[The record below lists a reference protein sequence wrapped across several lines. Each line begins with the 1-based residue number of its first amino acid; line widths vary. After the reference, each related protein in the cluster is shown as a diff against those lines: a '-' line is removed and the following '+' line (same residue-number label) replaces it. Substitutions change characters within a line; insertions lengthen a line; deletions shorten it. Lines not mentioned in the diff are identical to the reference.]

1 MPSPPATDDEG
12 TIPSGD
18 GLVTR
23 EQKLDVDRENA
34 EDSAGDGD
42 PAVEA
47 GESDQTTE
55 AGTAEP
61 AGEDE
66 PAEDSSVTD
75 PSNADPGEVGPS
87 NTMPGGAN
95 KPDVEAQPD
104 AKQPPAKTPAKQ
116 PTEQPA
122 AAPVTDAPGTATAD
136 TSDTAA
142 AAAGSGSTPAEGGP
156 TAPPLPKRPVSPR
169 PFPPFPGPIQS
180 DAPEP
185 VSGRLHTGPTAPAQ
199 GRPQQGRPQ
208 QDRPQQDRP
217 QQRRSTQQ
225 GPVRTAP
232 MRGPQNRTM
241 PAETV
246 PGEAVPAEAVLIED
260 HDQDEDSGE
269 RRRISRRALLQ
280 AALIGGAGIAALPL
294 LALIS
299 NLTKP
304 KPPAGISYP
313 LNADWLFGG
322 YQPGAESTGYDDT
335 GFAPVTVPHNVAEM
349 SWRNWNPAS
358 WQKTWLYRRHF
369 EGAPLISHTKPG
381 NRVFV
386 DFDGVMVSATV
397 VCNNQVVAT
406 HQGGYLPFSAEI
418 TNQLTAGRNVLSV
431 IVDSRCLP
439 VPPIPVGSGPAIVDF
454 LQPGGIYRD
463 VSLRVVPQV
472 FISDMFALP
481 MDVLTDQ
488 RRIDVQCTIDA
499 ARKPE
504 LPVTLRLDLLDG
516 TQAIASTTGTVTIDK
531 PGPSVTSLSLTDLGQ
546 IKLWSTGSPKL
557 YTVQATLTVPHVGTH
572 VTTRRIGFRDIKF
585 QPDGFHLNGQ
595 RLQLFGLDRHQLFPY
610 MGMAMPARV
619 QRQDAEI
626 LRNQFNCNMVR
637 CSHYPQS
644 PHFLDACDELGLL
657 VWEEAPGWDH
667 VSTQPSWQNQV
678 VQNVRDM
685 VTRDRNHPSVIVWGT
700 RLNETTDY
708 PHLWAATRQAARE
721 LDPSRPSS
729 GAMDIYDTAQWAEDV
744 FGFNDYTYNRR
755 TGAAGLMP
763 PLAGVPYLVTEAV
776 GVVEAR
782 PEHFAWTDSPQLLAK
797 QAALHAQAHNVARS
811 DPHYSGLLAWS
822 AFDYCSLQG
831 HPGSIKWTGVADG
844 FRVPKPGAAIYQTQ
858 VDPAVRPM
866 IVPVFFWQSSGP
878 QPDPGPKT
886 SSKAGPKSSP
896 GAGTQPRPLTGPPA
910 GPGMMIA
917 SNCEMLHVSI
927 NGSQVM
933 AALPAT
939 SSPQYRN
946 LPYPP
951 FLVSLPAVETP
962 GPAELLIEGFVGG
975 QRVAEVRMTTDPAS
989 DHLVMAADDASI
1001 AADGSDATR
1010 VVFRGV
1016 DAYGNLRRI
1025 FSGEVTLT
1033 LEGPGGLIGD
1043 NPFQF
1048 GAYGGLGAVWVRSVS
1063 GRLGT
1068 ITVTAMHPTLGR
1080 AQVRIASVRPDT
1092 PPTPV

>member
-1 MPSPPATDDEG
+1 
-12 TIPSGD
+12 
-18 GLVTR
+18 
-23 EQKLDVDRENA
+23 
-34 EDSAGDGD
+34 
-42 PAVEA
+42 
-47 GESDQTTE
+47 
-55 AGTAEP
+55 
-61 AGEDE
+61 
-66 PAEDSSVTD
+66 
-75 PSNADPGEVGPS
+75 
-87 NTMPGGAN
+87 
-95 KPDVEAQPD
+95 
-104 AKQPPAKTPAKQ
+104 
-116 PTEQPA
+116 
-122 AAPVTDAPGTATAD
+122 
-136 TSDTAA
+136 
-142 AAAGSGSTPAEGGP
+142 
-156 TAPPLPKRPVSPR
+156 
-169 PFPPFPGPIQS
+169 
-180 DAPEP
+180 
-185 VSGRLHTGPTAPAQ
+185 
-199 GRPQQGRPQ
+199 
-208 QDRPQQDRP
+208 
-217 QQRRSTQQ
+217 
-225 GPVRTAP
+225 
-232 MRGPQNRTM
+232 MRGPQDR
-241 PAETV
+241 TV
-246 PGEAVPAEAVLIED
+246 PAEAVPAEAVLIED

-304 KPPAGISYP
+304 KPPPGISYP
-313 LNADWLFGG
+313 LNTGWLFGS

-335 GFAPVTVPHNVAEM
+335 GFGPVTLPHNVAEM
-349 SWRNWNPAS
+349 SWRSWNPAA

-369 EGAPLISHTKPG
+369 KGAPLISHTKPG

-397 VCNNQVVAT
+397 VCNDQVVAT

-418 TNQLTAGRNVLSV
+418 TSQLTAGRNVLSV

-454 LQPGGIYRD
+454 LQPGGIYRE

-481 MDVLTDQ
+481 VDVLTEQ

-499 ARKPE
+499 ALKPE

-516 TQAIASTTGTVTIDK
+516 TQTIASTTGTVTIDK
-531 PGPSVTSLSLTDLGQ
+531 LGASIASLSLTDLGE
-546 IKLWSTGSPKL
+546 IKLWSTDSPKL
-557 YTVQATLTVPHVGTH
+557 YTVQATLSVPHVGTH
-572 VTTRRIGFRDIKF
+572 ATTRRIGFRDIKF
-585 QPDGFHLNGQ
+585 QPEGFYLNGQ

-744 FGFNDYTYNRR
+744 FAFNDYTYNRR
-755 TGAAGLMP
+755 TGAAELMP

-782 PEHFAWTDSPQLLAK
+782 PEHFAWTDAPQLLAK
-797 QAALHAQAHNVARS
+797 QAALHAQAHNAARS
-811 DPHYSGLLAWS
+811 DPHYAGLLAWS

-858 VDPAVRPM
+858 IDPAVRAM

-878 QPDPGPKT
+878 RP
-886 SSKAGPKSSP
+886 AGP
-896 GAGTQPRPLTGPPA
+896 RPA
-910 GPGMMIA
+910 GPGIMIA
-917 SNCEMLHVSI
+917 SNCEMLHISI
-927 NGSQVM
+927 NGSQVTT
-933 AALPAT
+933 ALPAT
-939 SSPQYRN
+939 SSPLYRN

-962 GPAELLIEGFVGG
+962 GSAELLIEGFVGG
-975 QRVAEVRMTTDPAS
+975 QRVAKVLMTTDPAA
-989 DHLVMAADDASI
+989 DHLVMAADDAAI

-1033 LEGPGGLIGD
+1033 LEGPGVLIGD

-1048 GAYGGLGAVWVRSVS
+1048 GAYGGLGAVWVRSMA

-1068 ITVTAMHPTLGR
+1068 ITVTAIHPTLGR

-1092 PPTPV
+1092 PLTPV